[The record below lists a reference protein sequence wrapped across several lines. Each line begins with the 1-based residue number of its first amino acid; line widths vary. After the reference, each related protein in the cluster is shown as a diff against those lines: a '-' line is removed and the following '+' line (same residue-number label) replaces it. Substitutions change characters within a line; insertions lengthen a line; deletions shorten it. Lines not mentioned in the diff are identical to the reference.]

1 MSFQYTYRC
10 SRSLLDVLYNLG
22 LASKFNPWSCYL
34 PTATHVQAKNN
45 EHYVK
50 HQLQKAQSTSFKKIP

>member
-1 MSFQYTYRC
+1 
-10 SRSLLDVLYNLG
+10 LDVLYNLG

-34 PTATHVQAKNN
+34 PTATQNGSTHVEAKNN
-45 EHYVK
+45 EHYVM